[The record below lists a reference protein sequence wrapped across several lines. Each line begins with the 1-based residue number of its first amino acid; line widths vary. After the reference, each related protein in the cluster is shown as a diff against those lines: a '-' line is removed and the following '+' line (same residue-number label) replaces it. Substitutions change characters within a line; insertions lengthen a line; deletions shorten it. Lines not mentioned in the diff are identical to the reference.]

1 MTCLRRLDVIG
12 LPVIHRQFGK
22 PIGRVEELLFNK
34 PGGRLIG
41 FTLMGGT
48 WWHGVPVYPF
58 EEVAVIGVSAILVR
72 DAEAVLTAKHQEKL
86 DELKAN
92 SVRLVGKRII
102 DDSGN
107 DLGYIDDV
115 FFETSRG
122 MIVGYQIS
130 RGIIQDLLF
139 CKTFISADSDLAW
152 GKEVAILRRAEIL
165 GHTDRPGGSICD
177 AQTAEEEARER

>member
-12 LPVIHRQFGK
+12 LPVMHQQYGK

-48 WWHGVPVYPF
+48 WWQGVPVYPF
-58 EEVAVIGVSAILVR
+58 EEVAVIGISAILVR

-86 DELKAN
+86 EELKAN

-115 FFETSRG
+115 FFETNHG
-122 MIVGYQIS
+122 KIVGYQIS

-139 CKTFISADSDLAW
+139 CKTFLAADSDLTW
-152 GKEVAILRRAEIL
+152 GEEVAILRKTETV
-165 GHTDRPGGSICD
+165 GQTDRSGGS
-177 AQTAEEEARER
+177 T